1 MLVQVYIKKN
11 KTALINNLKLNLKE
25 KKKQQIRLK
34 DIKNE
39 ETNKQTK
46 MRQMEQKLENLH
58 KKILKQLKKSDKRSI
73 L

>member
-34 DIKNE
+34 DIKNQ

-46 MRQMEQKLENLH
+46 MRQME
-58 KKILKQLKKSDKRSI
+58 
-73 L
+73 

>member
-25 KKKQQIRLK
+25 ETQQQIRLK

-46 MRQMEQKLENLH
+46 MRQME
-58 KKILKQLKKSDKRSI
+58 
-73 L
+73 

>member
-25 KKKQQIRLK
+25 KTQQQIRLK

-46 MRQMEQKLENLH
+46 MRQME
-58 KKILKQLKKSDKRSI
+58 
-73 L
+73 

>member
-46 MRQMEQKLENLH
+46 MRQMEQRLENLH
-58 KKILKQLKKSDKRSI
+58 KKY
-73 L
+73 